1 MGKVEIRIP
10 VKAAIV
16 FSWRAALGR
25 SESMFFV
32 VVLLPRAER
41 IKGVRAAVRTMIQK
55 LGVCLNRQ
63 FLISFTCG
71 VVRMLLLFRHA
82 TVRDSKVS
90 RSVPKQHTWNVLVAS

>member
-41 IKGVRAAVRTMIQK
+41 IKGVRAAVRTVIQK

-63 FLISFTCG
+63 FLIFTCG

-82 TVRDSKVS
+82 TARDSKVS